1 MTEHDYLMAWAA
13 YLAAAFSCLLI
24 AFFVT
29 GWMWRWLREP
39 LRVVATVLLFT
50 PSLID
55 PARDL
60 YAPAIAV
67 AALDVL
73 FKANNHLRVAL
84 LDLASIGAIGAGAY
98 AVFALG
104 RWLFWRSRPLPV
116 AEETAAP
123 ETAENSR

>member
-1 MTEHDYLMAWAA
+1 MSENDYLLAWYIYLGAA
-13 YLAAAFSCLLI
+13 ALGYLA
-24 AFFVT
+24 
-29 GWMWRWLREP
+29 GWQLTSGLWRWLREP

-73 FKANNHLRVAL
+73 FKANNHLSVAL
-84 LDLASIGAIGAGAY
+84 LDVASIGAMAAGVY
-98 AVFALG
+98 AVFVLG
-104 RWLFWRSRPLPV
+104 RWLFWRSRPVPV
-116 AEETAAP
+116 AEKTAAP